1 MIDYRENMAMALETL
16 LAHKFRSFLTI
27 LGIVVGVLTV
37 IVIASILTG
46 VRSNIASQVEELG
59 TNSIIAYHQN
69 IGLGGGGPMNRL
81 TREERMRKPLTIM
94 DGRAIKEQCPS
105 VQDVGWAARPSLFGT
120 RIEIQY
126 KDRTLR
132 GGQFAGV
139 SYNYGGVNR
148 IKLANGRFFSQAEDA
163 HRMPVAVLGPD
174 AAEALFENLDPVGK
188 QILIQGHPFTV
199 LGVTEKSKLGSM
211 VGEADNFVIIPY
223 GTLHKMMPWEDRH
236 YLYILSR
243 SGKREQAM
251 DEVESL
257 LRRRRG
263 VKPSEPN
270 NFDLTTSDRIIEQ
283 LDSVMATIGLVVIA
297 ISSVGLLVGGI
308 GVMNIMLV
316 SVTERTREI
325 GVRKAIG
332 ATKRDIVLQF
342 LFEAMTLTGVG
353 GAFGIILAIA
363 ISYIIIALVPALP
376 ASIPLWAV
384 ITGLSVSITIGLIF
398 GVWPARKAA
407 LLDPI
412 EALRYE

>member
-16 LAHKFRSFLTI
+16 QAHKFRSFLTI

-46 VRSNIASQVEELG
+46 VRNNVASQIEGLG
-59 TNSIIAYHQN
+59 TNSIIAYHLN
-69 IGLGGGGPMNRL
+69 VALGGGGPFNRL

-94 DGRAIKEQCPS
+94 DGRAIKEQCLS
-105 VQDVGWAARPSLFGT
+105 VQDVGWAAQPSSFG
-120 RIEIQY
+120 IQIQY
-126 KDRTLR
+126 KGRTMR

-139 SYNYGGVNR
+139 SYNYGGVNN
-148 IKLANGRFFSQAEDA
+148 ITIANGRFFSQAEDA
-163 HRMPVAVLGPD
+163 HRMSVAVLGPD
-174 AAEALFENLDPVGK
+174 AAEALFGDLDPIGK
-188 QILIQGHPFTV
+188 QIVIWGHPFTV
-199 LGVTEKSKLGSM
+199 LGVSEKSKLGSM
-211 VGEADNFVIIPY
+211 IGEADNYVIIPY
-223 GTLHKMMPWEDRH
+223 STLHKMMPWEDRH
-236 YLYILSR
+236 YLYILAR
-243 SGKREQAM
+243 SGKRDQAM
-251 DEVESL
+251 DEVESI

-263 VKPSEPN
+263 VKPSAPD

-297 ISSVGLLVGGI
+297 ISSVGLLVGGV

-342 LFEAMTLTGVG
+342 LFEAMTLTGIG

-363 ISYIIIALVPALP
+363 ASYIIIALIPALP
-376 ASIPLWAV
+376 AAIPLWAV
-384 ITGLSVSITIGLIF
+384 ITGLTVSVAIGLIF